1 MYVSVKYIILYV
13 GAGVATG
20 ILSKGDKNA
29 AFIGVGISALV
40 GASFGLSYAFLSAL
54 EFGIGLAL
62 AKMIVKK
69 E

>member
-1 MYVSVKYIILYV
+1 MYVSGKYIILYV

-29 AFIGVGISALV
+29 ALIGLGASALV
-40 GASFGLSYAFLSAL
+40 GASFGLSYALLSAI

-62 AKMIVKK
+62 ARLLSK
-69 E
+69 

>member
-1 MYVSVKYIILYV
+1 MYISVKYIILYV

-29 AFIGVGISALV
+29 ALIGLGVSALV
-40 GASFGLSYAFLSAL
+40 GSSFGLSYALLSAI

-62 AKMIVKK
+62 ARLLSK
-69 E
+69 